1 LTLIFYTS
9 LFNTAIATAS
19 EIQSNQATAFPENPI
34 ASSLTIEAVL
44 ISIGFSI
51 IALLITVVGY
61 FAKKQ
66 LDDIIETI
74 KSFSDRQSDCR
85 ETLHQRFADKDATD
99 RDIKDLE
106 RITDRH
112 EAILQRHGV
121 LIGGRRVD
129 DA

>member
-1 LTLIFYTS
+1 MIFYTS

-19 EIQSNQATAFPENPI
+19 EIQSNQATAFPET
-34 ASSLTIEAVL
+34 SSLTIEAVL

-85 ETLHQRFADKDATD
+85 ETLHQRFADKDATE
-99 RDIKDLE
+99 RDIRDLE
-106 RITDRH
+106 KITDKH
-112 EAILQRHGV
+112 EATLQRHSV

>member
-1 LTLIFYTS
+1 MTLIFYTS

-85 ETLHQRFADKDATD
+85 ETLHQRFADKDATE
-99 RDIKDLE
+99 RIIRDLE
-106 RITDRH
+106 KITDKH
-112 EAILQRHGV
+112 EATLQRHSV